1 VLQHL
6 LLPPLTGCS
15 SRPGSEPPSP
25 YLDVSI
31 AMTAFTNSSSN
42 ATLQHP
48 HSPLSQQ
55 QRRCYSPSQS
65 LSPSSQLRRSSGA
78 SSPAWHRTSEGEAAA
93 DGRPA
98 VSGTVAGVAGSTSL
112 HSRPHHVPASAPP
125 ASRQSLHTA
134 PAVRTSTNTST
145 SSKQQQQ
152 QQRCL
157 SAVATSGTN
166 VDAGLRR
173 ARRCRRGWDANTNP
187 PQEPSFEDAL
197 TAWQEDT
204 DAGVYG
210 KRLTGLLPL
219 TVVKTLLYII
229 TLSRLMAAAVHLNK
243 PNFESLHATIG
254 RVRNG

>member
-1 VLQHL
+1 VLQH
-6 LLPPLTGCS
+6 LLPPLTGCG

-25 YLDVSI
+25 YLDVST

-42 ATLQHP
+42 ATPQHP

-93 DGRPA
+93 DGRPTA
-98 VSGTVAGVAGSTSL
+98 SGSVSGVVGSTSL
-112 HSRPHHVPASAPP
+112 HRRPHPVPASAPP

-134 PAVRTSTNTST
+134 PAVRTSTST

-152 QQRCL
+152 QQRCF
-157 SAVATSGTN
+157 SAVAASSTN

-197 TAWQEDT
+197 RTWQEDT

-210 KRLTGLLPL
+210 ERLTGLLP
-219 TVVKTLLYII
+219 
-229 TLSRLMAAAVHLNK
+229 
-243 PNFESLHATIG
+243 SLHC
-254 RVRNG
+254 